1 MRTKY
6 FKRFAITNELMS
18 IEKLRDIAQMQA
30 RMEGLVNYGSIQY
43 LSDGHYFSM
52 EEVCDTEISY
62 SDIMWAEGV
71 NAEHSILHMKNGE
84 TIALP
89 FGAHGL
95 ENILFDSKIRFLKI
109 TRNVFITASMIE
121 KVSRRVVYLKG
132 CDFPF
137 KVSANYAPGLSS
149 YLYNHL
155 TIGIEKWNVQ
165 DYIRWKNEKSHIT
178 E

>member
-1 MRTKY
+1 MRSKY
-6 FKRFAITNELMS
+6 LKRFALTNELLS

-43 LSDGHYFSM
+43 LSDGYYFSM
-52 EEVCDTEISY
+52 EEIGDKEISY

-89 FGAHGL
+89 FGARGL
-95 ENILFDSKIRFLKI
+95 DLIFYDSKIHFLKI

-132 CDFPF
+132 CDIPF
-137 KVSANYAPGLSS
+137 KVSANCVSELSS
-149 YLYNHL
+149 YLYDHL
-155 TIGIEKWNVQ
+155 TIGIETWTVP
-165 DYIRWKNEKSHIT
+165 DYIRWKTGQQQI
-178 E
+178 